1 MSSTL
6 TYLLLI
12 QALASTTMER
22 LPRPRSFTVS
32 VACRPASIFGGG
44 FFRSASQANL
54 NNQVEKININDS
66 RENINSNHHH
76 PPPTTNSSN
85 SIRISINMTTNSSNS
100 ICISINMTSQRP
112 RPSNH
117 HQHETT

>member
-1 MSSTL
+1 
-6 TYLLLI
+6 
-12 QALASTTMER
+12 MER
-22 LPRPRSFTVS
+22 EKDTFSLISPIGV
-32 VACRPASIFGGG
+32 VAGAS
-44 FFRSASQANL
+44 SDQANL

-66 RENINSNHHH
+66 RDNINSNHHH

-112 RPSNH
+112 RPSNL
-117 HQHETT
+117 HQH

>member
-1 MSSTL
+1 MISTI

-32 VACRPASIFGGG
+32 VACRPASIFGGS

-54 NNQVEKININDS
+54 NNQVKNININDS
-66 RENINSNHHH
+66 REDINSIHHH
-76 PPPTTNSSN
+76 PPPTTNC
-85 SIRISINMTTNSSNS
+85 SNS
-100 ICISINMTSQRP
+100 ICYSNNITSQRP
-112 RPSNH
+112 RSSQL
-117 HQHETT
+117 HQH

>member
-32 VACRPASIFGGG
+32 VACRPAPS
-44 FFRSASQANL
+44 SAGASSDQANL

-66 RENINSNHHH
+66 RDNINSNHHH

-100 ICISINMTSQRP
+100 ICISINTTSQRP

>member
-1 MSSTL
+1 MISTL

-32 VACRPASIFGGG
+32 VACRPASIFGGS

-54 NNQVEKININDS
+54 NNQVKNININDS
-66 RENINSNHHH
+66 REDINSSHHH
-76 PPPTTNSSN
+76 PPPTAATASATA
-85 SIRISINMTTNSSNS
+85 TT
-100 ICISINMTSQRP
+100 
-112 RPSNH
+112 
-117 HQHETT
+117 

>member
-1 MSSTL
+1 MISTL

-54 NNQVEKININDS
+54 NNQVENININDS
-66 RENINSNHHH
+66 WEDNNSNHHH
-76 PPPTTNSSN
+76 PPPTA
-85 SIRISINMTTNSSNS
+85 NSSNS
-100 ICISINMTSQRP
+100 ICNSNNMTSQRP
-112 RPSNH
+112 RPSNL
-117 HQHETT
+117 HQH

>member
-32 VACRPASIFGGG
+32 VACRPTSIFGGG

-54 NNQVEKININDS
+54 NNQVEININDS
-66 RENINSNHHH
+66 RENINSNHHR

-112 RPSNH
+112 RPSNL
-117 HQHETT
+117 HQH

>member
-1 MSSTL
+1 MRTPCWKKQGISTI

-32 VACRPASIFGGG
+32 VACRPASIFGGS

-54 NNQVEKININDS
+54 NNQVKNININDS
-66 RENINSNHHH
+66 REDINNSNPE
-76 PPPTTNSSN
+76 PPPAATAYATASTYQASSTAPA
-85 SIRISINMTTNSSNS
+85 SITGTRKSDT
-100 ICISINMTSQRP
+100 R
-112 RPSNH
+112 
-117 HQHETT
+117 

>member
-44 FFRSASQANL
+44 FFRSTSQANL
-54 NNQVEKININDS
+54 NNQVKNININDS
-66 RENINSNHHH
+66 REDININHPH
-76 PPPTTNSSN
+76 PPPTTHH
-85 SIRISINMTTNSSNS
+85 SSNS

-112 RPSNH
+112 RPSNL
-117 HQHETT
+117 HQH

>member
-1 MSSTL
+1 MISTL

-32 VACRPASIFGGG
+32 VACRLASIFSSG

-54 NNQVEKININDS
+54 NNQVENININDS
-66 RENINSNHHH
+66 WEDPVKTS
-76 PPPTTNSSN
+76 TTA
-85 SIRISINMTTNSSNS
+85 TTTTTCSNS
-100 ICISINMTSQRP
+100 ICNSNNMSSQRH
-112 RPSNH
+112 SSSQH
-117 HQHETT
+117 HRHQKI

>member
-1 MSSTL
+1 MISTLTL

-32 VACRPASIFGGG
+32 VACRPASIFGGS

-54 NNQVEKININDS
+54 NNQVENININDS
-66 RENINSNHHH
+66 REDNNSNHLH
-76 PPPTTNSSN
+76 PPPTS
-85 SIRISINMTTNSSNS
+85 NSSNS
-100 ICISINMTSQRP
+100 ICNSNNMTSQRH
-112 RPSNH
+112 RPSNL
-117 HQHETT
+117 HQH